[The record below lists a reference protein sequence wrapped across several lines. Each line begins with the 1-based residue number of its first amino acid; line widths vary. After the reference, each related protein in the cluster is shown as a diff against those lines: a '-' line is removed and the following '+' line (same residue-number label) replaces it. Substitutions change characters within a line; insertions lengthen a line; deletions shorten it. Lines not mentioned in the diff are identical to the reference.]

1 MSDSFVTQCPHCR
14 TSFRVSQVQLSAAQ
28 GAVRCGACL
37 HVFNAHKHL
46 LEQSPA
52 IAKPATAIPSD
63 NLVKP
68 KEPAPSPPKVESVSL
83 ARKDSLD
90 TVRIHDDL
98 DLDSLDL
105 DEELARLEQE
115 EQLLTR
121 NLQLLEPAPTQQPED
136 SKTTASKTRADE
148 RWAEQLLDEAQS
160 PAPSAPDLPATEPAT
175 ASADD
180 EQEPLDDSPELP
192 DPYFSGEEEDA
203 QAADEDHS
211 FDAQNQE
218 SKPTKDTDVPHTEA
232 RFSPG
237 SNLFDLNQDPLQL
250 QWQAPSKPWG
260 RWLGWSLLN
269 LIAAGALLTQYSIYH
284 FNELARQDQYRPWF
298 ESICPQLGCTLPPKV
313 DVDLIKSS
321 NLVIR
326 SHPDFAGALVVDA
339 ILYNRASFAQPFPLL
354 ELRFADINNKPM
366 ANRRFKPSEYLAG
379 ELAGQSEMP
388 PQTPIHISLDI
399 LDPGQEAVNYNLTF
413 QSPE

>member
-37 HVFNAHKHL
+37 HVFNAHQYL
-46 LEQSPA
+46 LAQPS
-52 IAKPATAIPSD
+52 ITSTAPTAG
-63 NLVKP
+63 VVTP
-68 KEPAPSPPKVESVSL
+68 QEPAAQQALPESNSL

-115 EQLLTR
+115 EQLFTR
-121 NLQLLEPAPTQQPED
+121 KLMPLATQLHDQPPGN
-136 SKTTASKTRADE
+136 KTPASKAKTDE
-148 RWAEQLLDEAQS
+148 DWAEQLLDEAE
-160 PAPSAPDLPATEPAT
+160 PAPTALPAPVTVQSATELTESATTSAVDSLERLDDLPEAQEPTFSDDAANATE
-175 ASADD
+175 
-180 EQEPLDDSPELP
+180 EKPLDTET
-192 DPYFSGEEEDA
+192 EEFE
-203 QAADEDHS
+203 
-211 FDAQNQE
+211 
-218 SKPTKDTDVPHTEA
+218 PTTSNTAV
-232 RFSPG
+232 RFNPNA
-237 SNLFDLNQDPLQL
+237 NLLDLNQDPLQL
-250 QWQAPSKPWG
+250 QWQAPRKPWG

-269 LIAAGALLTQYSIYH
+269 LLAAGALLTQYSIYH

-354 ELRFADINNKPM
+354 ELRFSDINNQPM

-399 LDPGQEAVNYNLTF
+399 LDPGQDAVNYNLTF